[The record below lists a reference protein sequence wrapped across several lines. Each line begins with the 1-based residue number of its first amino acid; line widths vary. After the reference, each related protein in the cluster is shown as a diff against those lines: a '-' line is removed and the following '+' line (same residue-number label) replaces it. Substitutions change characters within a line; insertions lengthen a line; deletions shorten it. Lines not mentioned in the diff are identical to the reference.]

1 MDRPVESTSPPPQS
15 QRVEQT
21 DAERALRAA
30 LEEQRTVAEFGQ
42 DALRGMPLEELLE
55 RSVDLVRDSLEVEYT
70 GVLEHRADEG
80 DLVML
85 AGRGWPETP
94 QPMRFTDSPDT
105 QVGAILASGEPLVV
119 TDVRQ
124 ERRVQFSEAT
134 LAIGVRSSIGVRI
147 LGPDGPLGVIGALS
161 TRPRTFSTDNAA
173 FLQAIANVLGLAWAL
188 DTSARQRRQA
198 QAALLQS
205 AEEERTRIATDLH
218 DDTVQVMTA
227 TLLSLD
233 RLVRSMRELAR
244 DDLVTQARAAS
255 ETLSLAINRTRT
267 LMFELRPPLLLAS
280 GPPAAIGQLVR
291 VLAAEEGF
299 EPVVEIDVERLPEAV
314 ELLAYRTFAEL
325 LSNVRRHASAKHV
338 RVRLARDGDVLAGE
352 VADDGDGFDVRR
364 ALDQRTAPLHLG
376 LDSTAERLRV
386 AGGKL
391 EIESTVGEGTIAR
404 LQIPLSAG

>member
-1 MDRPVESTSPPPQS
+1 MDSHAQPMPPPQAK
-15 QRVEQT
+15 RVEQG
-21 DAERALRAA
+21 DVERALRAA
-30 LEEQRTVAEFGQ
+30 LEEQRTVAGFGQ
-42 DALRGMPLEELLE
+42 DALRGMPLDELFE

-80 DLVML
+80 ALVML
-85 AGRGWPETP
+85 AGRGWPPSP
-94 QPMRFTDSPDT
+94 QPLSFTDSPDT

-119 TDVRQ
+119 NDVLQ
-124 ERRVQFSEAT
+124 ERRIQFSETT

-161 TRPRTFSTDNAA
+161 TRPRTFSTDNIA

-198 QAALLQS
+198 QAALLRS
-205 AEEERTRIATDLH
+205 AEQERTRIATDLH

-233 RLVRSMRELAR
+233 RLVRSMRELGR
-244 DDLVTQARAAS
+244 DDLVDQARTAS

-280 GPPAAIGQLVR
+280 GLPAAAGQLLR

-299 EPVVEIDVERLPEAV
+299 EGVIECDFDRLPEPV
-314 ELLAYRTFAEL
+314 ELLAYRTLAEL
-325 LSNVRRHASAKHV
+325 LSNVRRHATASQV
-338 RVRLARDGDVLAGE
+338 SVRLALDGEVLAGE
-352 VADDGDGFDVRR
+352 VADDGAGFDVRR
-364 ALDQRTAPLHLG
+364 ALDRSTDPLHLG
-376 LDSTAERLRV
+376 LDSTAERLRL
-386 AGGKL
+386 AGGGL
-391 EIESTVGEGTIAR
+391 EIESTVGEGTVAR
-404 LQIPLSAG
+404 LRIPLDAH